1 MACLRRLLSNC
12 GMTCVRSRAI
22 GGPLIICCSP
32 VIFISTCRFW
42 SIFSS
47 FQTDPRFQKQ
57 KPTFGTDSS
66 IIPELGLSGITVL
79 VPIPFLHFRQGFG
92 CSAVIRP
99 TLKKIMA
106 TSNVELYT
114 RHMITPKLSGSQRVT
129 GNPSNATSGGLQAA
143 NTTVWRF
150 AKEKECPYERQLY
163 FSVTLNLSQI
173 RWPECGKVAY
183 SGMKGKIVSPGWRR
197 RVNLFK
203 IH

>member
-1 MACLRRLLSNC
+1 M
-12 GMTCVRSRAI
+12 
-22 GGPLIICCSP
+22 
-32 VIFISTCRFW
+32 
-42 SIFSS
+42 
-47 FQTDPRFQKQ
+47 
-57 KPTFGTDSS
+57 
-66 IIPELGLSGITVL
+66 